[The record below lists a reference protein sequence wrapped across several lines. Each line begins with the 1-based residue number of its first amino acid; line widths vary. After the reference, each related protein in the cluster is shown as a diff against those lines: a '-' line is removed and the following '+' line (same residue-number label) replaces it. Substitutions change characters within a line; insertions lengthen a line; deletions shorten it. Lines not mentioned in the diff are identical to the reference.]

1 MGSIHNS
8 KGFLLNRAWWNL
20 TGQEYNP
27 MDSYAWVD
35 KMTSGTKQKKVV
47 IYSVDPYIARKRSA
61 LQLHVLIWIN
71 LRKQ

>member
-1 MGSIHNS
+1 M
-8 KGFLLNRAWWNL
+8 